1 MSVLLEIFKNM
12 NELNQLIDKLMKG
25 IDKNV

>member
-1 MSVLLEIFKNM
+1 MEALLDIFKNM
-12 NELNQLIDKLMKG
+12 YELNYIIDKLMKG